1 MVRRICP
8 KQSVVSEGM
17 RGKWVFP
24 VQSMHNV
31 FMQGPFEETGIRE
44 KYHITETACQQVG
57 EYRVF
62 SQRLLPFLV
71 TQGHFVLTPT
81 REGITIK
88 VHLSGRSIPLVLL
101 HDGRRGHRS
110 EGSCCSSF
118 GTHTHLVKQFQTLSF
133 TIGRSLQNY
142 TPA

>member
-17 RGKWVFP
+17 RGKWVLP

-44 KYHITETACQQVG
+44 KYYITEAACQQVG
-57 EYRVF
+57 EYCVF

-71 TQGHFVLTPT
+71 TKECFVLTPT
-81 REGITIK
+81 REGVSSK
-88 VHLSGRSIPLVLL
+88 SACLGDPFLSCFYTTAEEDIAVKGIVAVPLVP
-101 HDGRRGHRS
+101 
-110 EGSCCSSF
+110 
-118 GTHTHLVKQFQTLSF
+118 
-133 TIGRSLQNY
+133 
-142 TPA
+142 TPT